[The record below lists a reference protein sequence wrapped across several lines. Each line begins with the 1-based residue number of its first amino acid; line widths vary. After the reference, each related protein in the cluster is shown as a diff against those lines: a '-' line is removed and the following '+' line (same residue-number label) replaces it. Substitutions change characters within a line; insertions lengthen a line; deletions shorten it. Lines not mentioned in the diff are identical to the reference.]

1 MNAEVFKH
9 VINNKDK
16 LVSAL
21 HDSKFEQTVNLA
33 KTRWTIYDPIRTESE
48 IVGIDSS
55 YNSARYQ
62 GLEFWLSTGSAT
74 NVSQSTSLDLFKYG
88 LERSRERAGHVASE
102 LEMDLC
108 WDMSHRVDH
117 VLMDGSLHSK
127 ILERDTANGMFFN
140 AKMDK
145 TWQMFTKLKKFGN
158 IVFISKTSYTKVEFG
173 KSNPV
178 GDIYYYGKA
187 CNNAGFSKVFEDDR
201 YGSNAI
207 ISTLYVRL
215 ADWCP
220 LLKLELFGSGHTE
233 SEIKLLVNHLANN
246 SFKGYPYSLKL
257 AHDRCTITHHDM
269 TRLSNI
275 CGFSTEIGARQVLG

>member
-1 MNAEVFKH
+1 MSLCVRCH
-9 VINNKDK
+9 SI
-16 LVSAL
+16 
-21 HDSKFEQTVNLA
+21 T
-33 KTRWTIYDPIRTESE
+33 
-48 IVGIDSS
+48 
-55 YNSARYQ
+55 ARYR

-74 NVSQSTSLDLFKYG
+74 NVSQSTRLDLFKYG
-88 LERSRERAGHVASE
+88 LERSRERAAHVSSD

-108 WDMSHRVDH
+108 WDVAPKVDH

-127 ILERDTANGMFFN
+127 ILQRDTTNGMFFN

-158 IVFISKTSYTKVEFG
+158 IVFISRTSYTKVEFG
-173 KSNPV
+173 RSNPV

-187 CNNAGFSKVFEDDR
+187 CNDAGFSKVFEDDR

-215 ADWCP
+215 ADCCP
-220 LLKLELFGSGHTE
+220 LLKLELFGNSYTE
-233 SEIKLLVNHLANN
+233 SEIKSLVNYLASN
-246 SFKGYPYSLKL
+246 SLSGYPYSLKL
-257 AHDRCTITHHDM
+257 THDRCTTTHQDM
-269 TRLSNI
+269 TRLANI

>member
-1 MNAEVFKH
+1 MHADLFKH
-9 VINNKDK
+9 VIEHKDR
-16 LVSAL
+16 LVSTL
-21 HDSKFEQTVNLA
+21 HDSSFEQIVDLA
-33 KTRWTIYDPIRTESE
+33 RSRWTTYEPIKKNSE

-55 YNSARYQ
+55 YNSAKYQ
-62 GLEFWLSTGSAT
+62 GLEFWVSTGSAT
-74 NVSQSTSLDLFKYG
+74 NVSGNTSLDLFKYG
-88 LERSRERAGHVASE
+88 LERSRERASHVASE
-102 LEMDLC
+102 LELELC
-108 WDMSHRVDH
+108 WDMAHKVDH

-127 ILERDTANGMFFN
+127 ILEHDATNGMFFN

-158 IVFISKTSYTKVEFG
+158 IIFISKTSYTKIEFG

-178 GDIYYYGKA
+178 GDIYYYGKV

-215 ADWCP
+215 ADCCP

-233 SEIKLLVNHLANN
+233 SEIKLLVNYIANN
-246 SFKGYPYSLKL
+246 SVKGYPYSLKL
-257 AHDRCTITHHDM
+257 AHDRCTITHQDM
-269 TRLSNI
+269 ARLANI
-275 CGFSTEIGARQVLG
+275 CGFSTEIGSRQVLG